1 MISTILG
8 AILIA
13 LGVVALAAPYLPIP
27 GHTALVAV
35 TVSPLLIPAA
45 PLAVVV
51 LLWGRHWVLAAVAVV
66 LTAALIAVQLPW
78 YLRASPAPDS
88 VAVRTMTVNMLHGRA
103 DAAAVTRVATDSA
116 DIVMVQEI
124 TPDAVVRLKA
134 AGMDETFPYSA
145 IDARPGAAGTA
156 LYSRYPLADHRNIDG
171 FQVALVA
178 ARLQVDGVGARL
190 SVASVHLDAPWPK
203 PIGAWH
209 SDFALFPTTLA
220 QLADQSGA
228 GATIVAG
235 DFNATIEM
243 KPFRGL
249 LTNGYHDSAEPA
261 GAGRQ
266 FTYPSNRGFPP
277 LIGIDH
283 ILTKNATAVTTD
295 TVKIPDT
302 DHRALLATI
311 MVPRS

>member
-1 MISTILG
+1 MITTIWG

-13 LGVVALAAPYLPIP
+13 LGVFALAAPYLPVR
-27 GHTALVAV
+27 GHTSLIAV
-35 TVSPLLIPAA
+35 MVSPLLILAA

-51 LLWGRHWVLAAVAVV
+51 LLSGRHWVLAAGAVL
-66 LTAALIAVQLPW
+66 LTAALVAVQLPW
-78 YLRASPAPDS
+78 YMRASPAPDS
-88 VAVRTMTVNMLHGRA
+88 VAVRTLTVNMLFGRA
-103 DAAAVTRVATDSA
+103 DAPSVTRVATDSA

-124 TPDAVVRLKA
+124 TPEAVVRLKA

-156 LYSRYPLADHRNIDG
+156 LYSRYPLTDHRNVDG
-171 FQVALVA
+171 FQVALVT
-178 ARLQVDGVGARL
+178 ARLQVDGVGAPL
-190 SVASVHLDAPWPK
+190 SVASVHLDVPWPK

-243 KPFRGL
+243 KPFREL
-249 LTNGYHDSAEPA
+249 LTDGYHDSAEQA

-266 FTYPSNRGFPP
+266 LTYPSNKRCPP

-283 ILTKNATAVTTD
+283 ILTKNATAVTTEK
-295 TVKIPDT
+295 VKIPET

>member
-1 MISTILG
+1 VISTILG

-27 GHTALVAV
+27 GHTSLIAV
-35 TVSPLLIPAA
+35 MVSPLLILAA

-51 LLWGRHWVLAAVAVV
+51 LLWGRHWVLAAGAVV
-66 LTAALIAVQLPW
+66 LTAVLIAVQLPW
-78 YLRASPAPDS
+78 YMRTSRAPDS
-88 VAVRTMTVNMLHGRA
+88 VAVRTMTVNMLYGRA
-103 DAAAVTRVATDSA
+103 DAPAVTRVATDSA

-156 LYSRYPLADHRNIDG
+156 LYSRYPMTDHRNVDG
-171 FQVALVA
+171 FQVALVT
-178 ARLQVDGVGARL
+178 ARLQVDGVGTPL
-190 SVASVHLDAPWPK
+190 SVASVHLDAPWPQ
-203 PIGAWH
+203 PIGKWH
-209 SDFALFPTTLA
+209 NDFFRFPTILT
-220 QLADQSGA
+220 QLADQSGS

-243 KPFRGL
+243 RPFREL
-249 LTNGYHDSAEPA
+249 LTNGYHDSAEQA

-266 FTYPSNRGFPP
+266 FTYPDNKRYPP

-283 ILTKNATAVTTD
+283 ILTRNATAVTTEA
-295 TVKIPDT
+295 VKIPDT

>member
-1 MISTILG
+1 VISTILG

-13 LGVVALAAPYLPIP
+13 LGFVALAARYLPMP
-27 GHTALVAV
+27 GHPSLIAV
-35 TVSPLLIPAA
+35 MVSPLLIPAA

-51 LLWGRHWVLAAVAVV
+51 LMWGRHWVLAAGAVA
-66 LTAALIAVQLPW
+66 LTAVLIAIQLPW
-78 YLRASPAPDS
+78 YLRASPASDS
-88 VAVRTMTVNMLHGRA
+88 VAVRTMTVNMLYGRA
-103 DAAAVTRVATDSA
+103 DAPAVTRVATDSA

-124 TPDAVVRLKA
+124 TPEAVVRLKA
-134 AGMDETFPYSA
+134 AGMDETFPHSA
-145 IDARPGAAGTA
+145 IDARPDATGTA
-156 LYSRYPLADHRNIDG
+156 VYSRYPMTDHRNVDG
-171 FQVALVA
+171 FRVAQVTAQV
-178 ARLQVDGVGARL
+178 QVDGIGAPV
-190 SVASVHLDAPWPK
+190 SVASVHLDAPWPQ
-203 PIGAWH
+203 PVGSWH
-209 SDFALFPTTLA
+209 SDFALFPTILA
-220 QLADQSGA
+220 ELADQSGA

-243 KPFRGL
+243 KPFREL
-249 LTNGYHDSAEPA
+249 LTNGYHDSAEQA

-266 FTYPSNRGFPP
+266 FTYPGNKRYPP

-283 ILTKNATAVTTD
+283 ILTRNATALTTE

>member
-1 MISTILG
+1 M
-8 AILIA
+8 A

-27 GHTALVAV
+27 GHTSLIAAM
-35 TVSPLLIPAA
+35 VSPLLIPAA

-51 LLWGRHWVLAAVAVV
+51 LLWGRHWVLAAGAVV
-66 LTAALIAVQLPW
+66 LTAVLIAVQLPW
-78 YLRASPAPDS
+78 YMRTSPAPDS
-88 VAVRTMTVNMLHGRA
+88 VAVRTMTVNMLYGRA
-103 DAAAVTRVATDSA
+103 DAPAVTRVATDSA

-145 IDARPGAAGTA
+145 IDARSGAAGTA
-156 LYSRYPLADHRNIDG
+156 LYSRYPMTDHRNVDG
-171 FQVALVA
+171 FQVALVT
-178 ARLQVDGVGARL
+178 ARLQVDGVGAPL
-190 SVASVHLDAPWPK
+190 SVASVHLDSPWPQ
-203 PIGAWH
+203 PIGKWH
-209 SDFALFPTTLA
+209 GDFARFPTTLA
-220 QLADQSGA
+220 QLADESGS

-235 DFNATIEM
+235 DFNATIDM
-243 KPFRGL
+243 KPFREL
-249 LTNGYHDSAEPA
+249 LTNGYHDSAEQA

-266 FTYPSNRGFPP
+266 LTYRSNKRYPP

-283 ILTKNATAVTTD
+283 ILTRNATAVTTE
-295 TVKIPDT
+295 TVKIPGT